1 MELSPDEGHSKY
13 MYLGQIHTG
22 LEAVGYYTK
31 GIQVLLSTL
40 EKQETVSE
48 KMLKKKT
55 TQWIMKQKVKHY
67 FKIVWYFRHYYD
79 HKRVLFDNTYFL
91 FIV

>member
-1 MELSPDEGHSKY
+1 
-13 MYLGQIHTG
+13 
-22 LEAVGYYTK
+22 
-31 GIQVLLSTL
+31 
-40 EKQETVSE
+40 
-48 KMLKKKT
+48 
-55 TQWIMKQKVKHY
+55 MKQKVKHY